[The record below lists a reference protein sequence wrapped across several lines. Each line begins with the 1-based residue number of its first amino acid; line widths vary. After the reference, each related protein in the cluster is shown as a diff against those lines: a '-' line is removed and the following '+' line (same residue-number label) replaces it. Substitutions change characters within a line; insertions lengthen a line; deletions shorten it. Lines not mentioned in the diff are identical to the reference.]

1 MRLIL
6 DTNIL
11 IPLEDSQLPL
21 QESLANFVRLARENG
36 HQLIYHPA
44 SEDDIREDTNEDRRH
59 QTLGR
64 LKQYTRLE
72 HRPPCPWNHAGL
84 KRNDVADNEILYALE
99 CDAAHALVTEDKGIH
114 GKAKARGLEDRIYTI
129 QTAEDWLR
137 RLHEKSTI
145 QLPNIEDVELYSL
158 TPNLSDD
165 FFDSLREGY
174 KGFDQWFRKKA
185 RDGTRAWVAW
195 EHAGKLG
202 AVCIYDQ
209 QQNEIITKNGS
220 PLDGAALKLCTFKV
234 GDSVRGRKIGE
245 LFLKAAFRYATSN
258 QIKYIF
264 IHGDMEKQHYLFS
277 LLEDFGFREIGTHP
291 GSDNAD
297 IVYLKEHP
305 ITSPQSNEIN
315 PFEYLR
321 RYYPHFRDDGSISKF
336 IVPIRPEFHEILF
349 PDRAVPANQTLP
361 LFKPFN
367 DAGNAIKLA
376 YLCHAQTKIMKPG
389 DIVLFYRSRD
399 EKNITSLGVIEEYGI
414 YKNSDQ
420 IARKVSRRTVYTMD
434 DITKIAEK
442 PTKVMLFRLIGHT
455 DNQLSQQ
462 WLETNRVLK
471 GPPQSITKISHESYQ
486 KIIAFWK

>member
-21 QESLANFVRLARENG
+21 KESLANFVRLAREHG

-44 SEDDIREDTNEDRRH
+44 SEDDIREDTNEGRKR
-59 QTLGR
+59 QTLDR
-64 LKQYTRLE
+64 LKQYTQLE
-72 HRPPCPWNHAGL
+72 HRPPCPWNHTGL
-84 KRNDVADNEILYALE
+84 KRNDAVDNEILYALE

-114 GKAKARGLEDRIYTI
+114 SKAKVRSLEDRIYTI
-129 QTAEDWLR
+129 QTAEDWLC

-145 QLPNIEDVELYSL
+145 KLPNIEDVELYSL

-165 FFDSLREGY
+165 FFNSLREGY
-174 KGFDQWFRKKA
+174 KDFDQWFRRKS
-185 RDGTRAWVAW
+185 RDGTHAWVAW
-195 EHAGKLG
+195 EQSNKLG

-209 QQNEIITKNGS
+209 QQNEIIIRNGS
-220 PLDGAALKLCTFKV
+220 PLNGTALKLCTFKV
-234 GDSVRGRKIGE
+234 GNSVRGRKIGE

-258 QIKYIF
+258 RIEYIF

-277 LLEDFGFREIGTHP
+277 LLEDFGFREAGIHP
-291 GSDNAD
+291 GSGNTNV
-297 IVYLKEHP
+297 VYLKEHP
-305 ITSPQSNEIN
+305 ITPPKSSEIDS
-315 PFEYLR
+315 FEYLR
-321 RYYPHFRDDGSISKF
+321 RYYPHFRDNEPVSKF

-376 YLCHAQTKIMKPG
+376 YLCHAQTKIMNPG
-389 DIVLFYRSRD
+389 DVVLFYRSRD
-399 EKNITSLGVIEEYGI
+399 EKSITSLGVVEEYGV
-414 YKNSDQ
+414 YENSDQ

-434 DITKIAEK
+434 DITNMAKK

-455 DNQLSQQ
+455 DNQLSQK
-462 WLETNRVLK
+462 WLETKGVLK

-486 KIIAFWK
+486 KILVHWK